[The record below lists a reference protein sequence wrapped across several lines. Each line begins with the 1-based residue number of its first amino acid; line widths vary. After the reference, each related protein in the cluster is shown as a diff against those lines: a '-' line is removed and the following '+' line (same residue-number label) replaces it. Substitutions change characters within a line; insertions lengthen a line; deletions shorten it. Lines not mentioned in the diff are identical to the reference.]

1 MGRGASPITNN
12 PLQEKDLVDNKGLQM
27 AIDAAL
33 KMALKEQDY
42 KALMKKT
49 KSERI
54 ISRTRRMKMPNKLSK
69 SMMAGVGMVAN
80 EFKVGVGVL
89 NELNEKVL
97 GPPIFKSEN
106 NIAIADNEVEELFE
120 AEREV
125 QPSVDDILR
134 RNGDDDDDNE
144 QKQPQPGSQRS
155 RRRNQRTDNYS
166 HIASMTTGNSGLDA
180 RIAAFQQSEAIDLS
194 CRSSNVGSDSEKSV
208 NDKPPSRSQS
218 QASQQPAVVD
228 EKAAYRRT
236 STELRV
242 ADSAFNERLRR
253 KMSEGSSNTP
263 MYNPVSH
270 KAGKDLD
277 EFETK
282 LQRKLA
288 GKDSSSPS
296 RVVTSDGYES
306 KLQRKLARANNGSRD
321 VIDGS
326 SRSGYSIGSGTSS
339 RDITAEQA
347 LDSYESKL
355 QRKLAQSIG
364 SGTSSRDIAAEQ
376 ALDSYESK
384 LQRKLAQS
392 AGRSSSARNVE
403 PEQSYESKLQRK
415 LSKSVGDNSSA
426 RSVAASTAEESYES
440 KLQRKLSERT
450 NSARS
455 TASANKSL
463 RSIEDHEA
471 RVQRKLAKS
480 GGDESSAQDN
490 YEKRL
495 QRKLSQG
502 SLSVSSTE
510 SFRRLDSFE
519 ERIAAKCNDAGVS
532 SRHTSVDSFEE
543 QIAAKAK
550 GESVKEDPPPRGEE
564 VRKDRKKSR
573 RDLLDQKL
581 KDSIKIK
588 KEDLSKSADADLDRK
603 NSSKDETEDDKKRRR
618 RARKREKAEQVRA
631 SLTSSKETKTDDNSV
646 SRDPPEL
653 ERSCRGRLSIVED
666 EEGISEILED
676 GTIYRMDSDPA
687 ALRHLSSLT
696 IEGNSDH
703 SLRQGSQKNDH
714 DDITDVGWGDL
725 DVALI
730 AAQQMSMRMAPGDAA
745 KIQSEVDTGW
755 DDNEL
760 KLAQQMSLR
769 MAPTD
774 ASKIQSE
781 LESGTDDD
789 LRGDEGQRGLAVA
802 ERKSRGRRGEEDKHH
817 KHKMKKDK
825 EESKKKDKK
834 HPKKKTREKE
844 KSTAHVS
851 A

>member
-1 MGRGASPITNN
+1 M
-12 PLQEKDLVDNKGLQM
+12 
-27 AIDAAL
+27 
-33 KMALKEQDY
+33 
-42 KALMKKT
+42 
-49 KSERI
+49 
-54 ISRTRRMKMPNKLSK
+54 
-69 SMMAGVGMVAN
+69 
-80 EFKVGVGVL
+80 
-89 NELNEKVL
+89 
-97 GPPIFKSEN
+97 
-106 NIAIADNEVEELFE
+106 
-120 AEREV
+120 
-125 QPSVDDILR
+125 
-134 RNGDDDDDNE
+134 
-144 QKQPQPGSQRS
+144 
-155 RRRNQRTDNYS
+155 
-166 HIASMTTGNSGLDA
+166 
-180 RIAAFQQSEAIDLS
+180 
-194 CRSSNVGSDSEKSV
+194 
-208 NDKPPSRSQS
+208 
-218 QASQQPAVVD
+218 
-228 EKAAYRRT
+228 
-236 STELRV
+236 
-242 ADSAFNERLRR
+242 
-253 KMSEGSSNTP
+253 
-263 MYNPVSH
+263 
-270 KAGKDLD
+270 
-277 EFETK
+277 
-282 LQRKLA
+282 
-288 GKDSSSPS
+288 
-296 RVVTSDGYES
+296 
-306 KLQRKLARANNGSRD
+306 
-321 VIDGS
+321 
-326 SRSGYSIGSGTSS
+326 
-339 RDITAEQA
+339 
-347 LDSYESKL
+347 
-355 QRKLAQSIG
+355 
-364 SGTSSRDIAAEQ
+364 
-376 ALDSYESK
+376 DSYESK

-789 LRGDEGQRGLAVA
+789 LRGDEGQRGPAVA
-802 ERKSRGRRGEEDKHH
+802 ERKSRGWRGEEDKHH
-817 KHKMKKDK
+817 KHKKKKDK